1 MASAAMADP
10 NAVAFEIAKRLSITT
25 ATLYTYVN
33 GDGALKKAGERLLSV
48 EYSINTYLSVYLR
61 MILPDTL
68 YRQQFQGLVQFLKM
82 LLQ

>member
-33 GDGALKKAGERLLSV
+33 GDGSLKKAGERVLSV
-48 EYSINTYLSVYLR
+48 ESKFHKHI
-61 MILPDTL
+61 P
-68 YRQQFQGLVQFLKM
+68 
-82 LLQ
+82 